1 MSAPCRP
8 DPWRHLAANTPA
20 RIALG
25 RAGNSLPTG
34 ALLDFDIARAQ
45 ARDAVHAPLDFAA
58 IATDLKAMGLGNA
71 LRVRSRCPDRAIYL
85 QRPDLGRCLDPAC
98 ISALEAGPEGYEL
111 ALVVADGL
119 SAPAVERHSV
129 PLLAALLPRLNGLR
143 IAPVVLAEQGRVA
156 LADEI
161 GALLNAE
168 LVLVILGERP
178 GLTAPDSLGAYL
190 TFAPRLG
197 RLDAERN
204 CVSNIRPQGLPPAEA
219 AGRLAWLIRAAL
231 ARGLTGIQ
239 LKDESARLAGAPG
252 SPERLP

>member
-1 MSAPCRP
+1 MSTPCRP
-8 DPWRHLAANTPA
+8 DPWRHLAASTPA

-45 ARDAVHAPLDFAA
+45 ARDAAHAALDFAA
-58 IATDLKAMGLGNA
+58 LAARLQPIGLGNA
-71 LRVRSRCPDRAIYL
+71 LRVSSRCPNRATYL
-85 QRPDLGRCLDPAC
+85 QRPDLGRRLDPA
-98 ISALEAGPEGYEL
+98 SLAALEASAAGYEL
-111 ALVVADGL
+111 ALVIADGL

-129 PLLAALLPRLNGLR
+129 PLLAALMPRLNGLR
-143 IAPVVLAEQGRVA
+143 IAPPVLAEQGRVA

-161 GALLNAE
+161 GAILNAE

-190 TFAPRLG
+190 TYAPRIG

-204 CVSNIRPQGLPPAEA
+204 CVSNIRPQGLPSEEA

-239 LKDESARLAGAPG
+239 LKDESARLAGTPEYSAL
-252 SPERLP
+252 SP